1 MGVTKKELFTHDQN
15 RLAEFAKVLAHPA
28 RIAILDYLLKSNTCI
43 NGDLVQE
50 LGLSQ
55 PTISQHLKELRT
67 LGIIK
72 GNIEGVSVCYC
83 IDRDKW
89 NEIKLTFNQL
99 FQRLDMPQEDCC
111 NTNN

>member
-1 MGVTKKELFTHDQN
+1 MGLTKKELFTEDQN
-15 RLAEFAKVLAHPA
+15 RLAEIAKVFAHPA
-28 RIAILDYLLKSNTCI
+28 RIAILDHLLMSDTCI

-55 PTISQHLKELRT
+55 PTISQHLRELRN

-83 IDRDKW
+83 IDSQKW
-89 NEIKLTFNQL
+89 NEIRTTFNQL
-99 FQRLDMPQEDCC
+99 FQRIDLPKESCC
-111 NTNN
+111 

>member
-1 MGVTKKELFTHDQN
+1 MGLTKKELFTEDQN
-15 RLAEFAKVLAHPA
+15 RLAEIAKVFAHPA
-28 RIAILDYLLKSNTCI
+28 RIAILDHLLMSDTCI

-55 PTISQHLKELRT
+55 PTISQHLRELRN

-83 IDRDKW
+83 IDSQKW
-89 NEIKLTFNQL
+89 NEIRATFNQL
-99 FQRLDMPQEDCC
+99 FQRLDLPKESCC
-111 NTNN
+111 